1 MGLGVLLAGTLV
13 AHLRLF
19 DVGKI
24 VTRKSRVSAGLEQIP
39 LCRTDW
45 QNGHKKEAIRIW
57 TAYHTMEPRSKSQRG
72 KNFLWEEEKLW
83 GGGAETPLVC
93 ERWFRKISFWKDKLL
108 L

>member
-1 MGLGVLLAGTLV
+1 MGLGVLLARTLV

-19 DVGKI
+19 DIGKI
-24 VTRKSRVSAGLEQIP
+24 VTRKRRVSAGLEQTP

-72 KNFLWEEEKLW
+72 KKIPL
-83 GGGAETPLVC
+83 GGRKTLGRWCRNTSCVC
-93 ERWFRKISFWKDKLL
+93 EMVCQDFILEG
-108 L
+108 